1 MPAILQTFNKIIA
14 LSGQFSAAFTRFTGK
29 ILRIF
34 AKRKPGWIGCGIFI
48 LFALIWLFGLI
59 TSQSRLR
66 FACDFFM
73 LGTLFIMLIGFGG
86 RHKQVLLQEKR
97 QAAIALKQKNYD
109 QTEEK
114 FRQNSTDIAK
124 SIDEAATSVTTAWQD
139 ALKANQQKKKSQSQ
153 NKEAPLSPSKAVSQA
168 FKDEKSQLEKSKK
181 KLLKQYQYKNAKIK
195 YASYKAVQ
203 KTELAYYNAV
213 VRINGLTLAQ
223 YQKQVSRAKEKY
235 DQAASE
241 LGPR

>member
-1 MPAILQTFNKIIA
+1 
-14 LSGQFSAAFTRFTGK
+14 
-29 ILRIF
+29 
-34 AKRKPGWIGCGIFI
+34 
-48 LFALIWLFGLI
+48 
-59 TSQSRLR
+59 
-66 FACDFFM
+66 M
-73 LGTLFIMLIGFGG
+73 LGTLFIMLIGFGD

-109 QTEEK
+109 QTGEK

-124 SIDEAATSVTTAWQD
+124 NIDEAATSVTTAWQD

-153 NKEAPLSPSKAVSQA
+153 NKKAPLSPSKAVSQA

-181 KLLKQYQYKNAKIK
+181 KLLKQADLLALLKQYQYKNAKIK

>member
-1 MPAILQTFNKIIA
+1 MTIFQYFIL
-14 LSGQFSAAFTRFTGK
+14 
-29 ILRIF
+29 
-34 AKRKPGWIGCGIFI
+34 GWIGCGIFT

-59 TSQSRLR
+59 TSQPRLR
-66 FACDFFM
+66 FACDFFIV
-73 LGTLFIMLIGFGG
+73 GALFIMLIGFGG
-86 RHKQVLLQEKR
+86 RHKQVLIREKR

-109 QTEEK
+109 QTGGK

-124 SIDEAATSVTTAWQD
+124 SIDEAASSVTTAWQD
-139 ALKANQQKKKSQSQ
+139 ALKANQQKKKSKKKKS
-153 NKEAPLSPSKAVSQA
+153 PISPSKAVSQA
-168 FKDEKSQLEKSKK
+168 FKDEKSQLNKSKRK
-181 KLLKQYQYKNAKIK
+181 LLKQADLLALLKQYQYKDAKIK
-195 YASYKAVQ
+195 YASYKEVQ

-213 VRINGLTLAQ
+213 VSINGLTLAQ

>member
-14 LSGQFSAAFTRFTGK
+14 LSSQFSAAFTRFTGK

-73 LGTLFIMLIGFGG
+73 VGTLFIMLIGFGG

-109 QTEEK
+109 QTGEK

-124 SIDEAATSVTTAWQD
+124 NIDEAATSVTTAWQD

-153 NKEAPLSPSKAVSQA
+153 NKKAPLSPSKAVSQA
-168 FKDEKSQLEKSKK
+168 FKDEKSKK

>member
-1 MPAILQTFNKIIA
+1 MTIFQYFIL
-14 LSGQFSAAFTRFTGK
+14 
-29 ILRIF
+29 
-34 AKRKPGWIGCGIFI
+34 GWIGCGIFI

-59 TSQSRLR
+59 TSQPRLR

-73 LGTLFIMLIGFGG
+73 VGALFIMLIGFGG
-86 RHKQVLLQEKR
+86 RHKQVLIQEKR

-109 QTEEK
+109 QTGEK

-124 SIDEAATSVTTAWQD
+124 SIDETASSLTTAWQD
-139 ALKANQQKKKSQSQ
+139 ALKTNQQKKKSK
-153 NKEAPLSPSKAVSQA
+153 NKKSPISPSKAVSQA
-168 FKDEKSQLEKSKK
+168 FKDEKSQLNKSKK
-181 KLLKQYQYKNAKIK
+181 KLLKLADLLALLKQYQYKNAKIK
-195 YASYKAVQ
+195 YASYKEVQ
-203 KTELAYYNAV
+203 KTELANYNAV
-213 VRINGLTLAQ
+213 VSVNGLTLAQ

>member
-48 LFALIWLFGLI
+48 LFGLI

-73 LGTLFIMLIGFGG
+73 VGALFIMLIGFGG

-109 QTEEK
+109 QTGEK
-114 FRQNSTDIAK
+114 FWQNSTDIAK
-124 SIDEAATSVTTAWQD
+124 SIDEAATSLTTAWQD
-139 ALKANQQKKKSQSQ
+139 ALKANQQKKKS
-153 NKEAPLSPSKAVSQA
+153 
-168 FKDEKSQLEKSKK
+168 KSKK
-181 KLLKQYQYKNAKIK
+181 
-195 YASYKAVQ
+195 ASP
-203 KTELAYYNAV
+203 LP
-213 VRINGLTLAQ
+213 I
-223 YQKQVSRAKEKY
+223 
-235 DQAASE
+235 
-241 LGPR
+241 

>member
-59 TSQSRLR
+59 PSRSRLR

-73 LGTLFIMLIGFGG
+73 VGALFIMLIGFGG

-97 QAAIALKQKNYD
+97 QAAIVLKQKNYD
-109 QTEEK
+109 QTGEK

-124 SIDEAATSVTTAWQD
+124 NIDEPATSVTTAWQD
-139 ALKANQQKKKSQSQ
+139 ALKANQQKKKSRS
-153 NKEAPLSPSKAVSQA
+153 KKAPLSPSKAISQA
-168 FKDEKSQLEKSKK
+168 FKDEKSKK
-181 KLLKQYQYKNAKIK
+181 KLLKRYQYKNAKIK

>member
-73 LGTLFIMLIGFGG
+73 VGALFIMLIGFGG

-109 QTEEK
+109 QTGEK

-124 SIDEAATSVTTAWQD
+124 NIDEAATSVTTAWQD
-139 ALKANQQKKKSQSQ
+139 ALKANQQKKKSQS
-153 NKEAPLSPSKAVSQA
+153 KKAPLSPSKAVSQA
-168 FKDEKSQLEKSKK
+168 FKDEKSKK

-203 KTELAYYNAV
+203 KTELTYYNAV

>member
-48 LFALIWLFGLI
+48 LFALIWLFGHI

-73 LGTLFIMLIGFGG
+73 VGALFIMLIGFGG

-109 QTEEK
+109 QTGEK
-114 FRQNSTDIAK
+114 FRQSSTDIAK

-139 ALKANQQKKKSQSQ
+139 ALKANQQKKKSQS
-153 NKEAPLSPSKAVSQA
+153 KKAPLS
-168 FKDEKSQLEKSKK
+168 
-181 KLLKQYQYKNAKIK
+181 
-195 YASYKAVQ
+195 ASKAVQ

>member
-34 AKRKPGWIGCGIFI
+34 AKRKQGWIGCGIFI

-73 LGTLFIMLIGFGG
+73 VGALFIMLIGFGG

-109 QTEEK
+109 QTGEK

-139 ALKANQQKKKSQSQ
+139 ALKANQQKKKSKS
-153 NKEAPLSPSKAVSQA
+153 KKAPLSPSKAVSQA
-168 FKDEKSQLEKSKK
+168 FKDEKSKK

>member
-1 MPAILQTFNKIIA
+1 MTISQYFIL
-14 LSGQFSAAFTRFTGK
+14 
-29 ILRIF
+29 
-34 AKRKPGWIGCGIFI
+34 GWIGCGIFI
-48 LFALIWLFGLI
+48 LFAFIWLFGLI
-59 TSQSRLR
+59 TSQPHLR
-66 FACDFFM
+66 FACDFF
-73 LGTLFIMLIGFGG
+73 LVGALFIMLIGFGG

-109 QTEEK
+109 QTGEK

-124 SIDEAATSVTTAWQD
+124 SIDEAAASVTTAWQD
-139 ALKANQQKKKSQSQ
+139 ALKANQQKKKSKS
-153 NKEAPLSPSKAVSQA
+153 KKAPLSPSKAVSQA
-168 FKDEKSQLEKSKK
+168 FKDEKSQLEKGKK
-181 KLLKQYQYKNAKIK
+181 KLLKQADLLALLKQYQYKNAKIK

-213 VRINGLTLAQ
+213 VSINGLTLAQ

>member
-1 MPAILQTFNKIIA
+1 MTIFQYFIL
-14 LSGQFSAAFTRFTGK
+14 
-29 ILRIF
+29 
-34 AKRKPGWIGCGIFI
+34 GWIGCGIFT

-59 TSQSRLR
+59 TSQPRLR

-73 LGTLFIMLIGFGG
+73 VGALFIMLIGFGG
-86 RHKQVLLQEKR
+86 RHKQVLIQEKR

-109 QTEEK
+109 QTGEK

-124 SIDEAATSVTTAWQD
+124 SIDEAASSVTTAWQD
-139 ALKANQQKKKSQSQ
+139 ALKANQQKKKSKKKS
-153 NKEAPLSPSKAVSQA
+153 KKKKSPISPSKAVSQA
-168 FKDEKSQLEKSKK
+168 FKNEKSQLNKSKK
-181 KLLKQYQYKNAKIK
+181 KLLKQADLLALLKQYQYKNAKIK
-195 YASYKAVQ
+195 YASHKEVQ
-203 KTELAYYNAV
+203 KTQLAYYNAV
-213 VRINGLTLAQ
+213 VSINGLTLAQ

>member
-73 LGTLFIMLIGFGG
+73 VGALFIMLIGFGG

-97 QAAIALKQKNYD
+97 QTAIALKQK
-109 QTEEK
+109 
-114 FRQNSTDIAK
+114 
-124 SIDEAATSVTTAWQD
+124 
-139 ALKANQQKKKSQSQ
+139 
-153 NKEAPLSPSKAVSQA
+153 
-168 FKDEKSQLEKSKK
+168 EKSKK
-181 KLLKQYQYKNAKIK
+181 KLLKQAGLQTLLKQNQYKNAKIK
-195 YASYKAVQ
+195 YASYKEVQ

-213 VRINGLTLAQ
+213 VSINGLTLAQ
-223 YQKQVSRAKEKY
+223 YQKQVNRAKEKY
-235 DQAASE
+235 DQAAGE

>member
-14 LSGQFSAAFTRFTGK
+14 LSSQFSVAFTRFTGK

-34 AKRKPGWIGCGIFI
+34 AKRKPAD
-48 LFALIWLFGLI
+48 LLALL
-59 TSQSRLR
+59 
-66 FACDFFM
+66 M
-73 LGTLFIMLIGFGG
+73 
-86 RHKQVLLQEKR
+86 
-97 QAAIALKQKNYD
+97 
-109 QTEEK
+109 
-114 FRQNSTDIAK
+114 
-124 SIDEAATSVTTAWQD
+124 
-139 ALKANQQKKKSQSQ
+139 
-153 NKEAPLSPSKAVSQA
+153 
-168 FKDEKSQLEKSKK
+168 
-181 KLLKQYQYKNAKIK
+181 QYQYKNAKIK

-213 VRINGLTLAQ
+213 VSINGLPLAQ

>member
-34 AKRKPGWIGCGIFI
+34 AKRKRARARARKLP
-48 LFALIWLFGLI
+48 
-59 TSQSRLR
+59 SPRLM
-66 FACDFFM
+66 A
-73 LGTLFIMLIGFGG
+73 
-86 RHKQVLLQEKR
+86 
-97 QAAIALKQKNYD
+97 
-109 QTEEK
+109 
-114 FRQNSTDIAK
+114 
-124 SIDEAATSVTTAWQD
+124 
-139 ALKANQQKKKSQSQ
+139 
-153 NKEAPLSPSKAVSQA
+153 
-168 FKDEKSQLEKSKK
+168 
-181 KLLKQYQYKNAKIK
+181 LLKQYQYKNSKIK
-195 YASYKAVQ
+195 YSSYKAVQ

-213 VRINGLTLAQ
+213 VSINGLTLAQ

>member
-73 LGTLFIMLIGFGG
+73 VGALFIMLIGFGG

-109 QTEEK
+109 QTGEK

-124 SIDEAATSVTTAWQD
+124 NIDEAATSVTTAWQD

-153 NKEAPLSPSKAVSQA
+153 NKKAPLSPSKAVSQA
-168 FKDEKSQLEKSKK
+168 FKDEKSKK

>member
-1 MPAILQTFNKIIA
+1 MSAILQTFNKIIA

-73 LGTLFIMLIGFGG
+73 VGALFIMLIGFGG

-97 QAAIALKQKNYD
+97 QTAIALKQKNYD
-109 QTEEK
+109 QTGEK

-124 SIDEAATSVTTAWQD
+124 SIDEAATSLTTAWQD
-139 ALKANQQKKKSQSQ
+139 ALKANQQKKKS
-153 NKEAPLSPSKAVSQA
+153 
-168 FKDEKSQLEKSKK
+168 KK
-181 KLLKQYQYKNAKIK
+181 KLLKQADLLALLKQYQYKNAKIK

-203 KTELAYYNAV
+203 KTELAHYNAV
-213 VRINGLTLAQ
+213 VSINGLTLAQ

>member
-73 LGTLFIMLIGFGG
+73 VGTLFIMLIGFGD

-109 QTEEK
+109 QTGEK

-124 SIDEAATSVTTAWQD
+124 NIDEAATSVTTAWQD
-139 ALKANQQKKKSQSQ
+139 ALKANQQKK
-153 NKEAPLSPSKAVSQA
+153 N
-168 FKDEKSQLEKSKK
+168 
-181 KLLKQYQYKNAKIK
+181 I
-195 YASYKAVQ
+195 
-203 KTELAYYNAV
+203 
-213 VRINGLTLAQ
+213 LT
-223 YQKQVSRAKEKY
+223 
-235 DQAASE
+235 
-241 LGPR
+241 

>member
-73 LGTLFIMLIGFGG
+73 VGALFIMLIGFGG

-109 QTEEK
+109 QTGEK

-124 SIDEAATSVTTAWQD
+124 SIDEAATSLTTAWQD
-139 ALKANQQKKKSQSQ
+139 ALKANQQKKKS
-153 NKEAPLSPSKAVSQA
+153 
-168 FKDEKSQLEKSKK
+168 KSKSKK
-181 KLLKQYQYKNAKIK
+181 
-195 YASYKAVQ
+195 ASP
-203 KTELAYYNAV
+203 LP
-213 VRINGLTLAQ
+213 I
-223 YQKQVSRAKEKY
+223 
-235 DQAASE
+235 
-241 LGPR
+241 

>member
-66 FACDFFM
+66 FPCDFFM
-73 LGTLFIMLIGFGG
+73 VGALFIMLIGFGG

-109 QTEEK
+109 QTGEK

-124 SIDEAATSVTTAWQD
+124 SIDEAATSLTTAWQD
-139 ALKANQQKKKSQSQ
+139 ALKANQQKKKS
-153 NKEAPLSPSKAVSQA
+153 
-168 FKDEKSQLEKSKK
+168 KK
-181 KLLKQYQYKNAKIK
+181 KLLKQADLLALLKQYQYKNAKIK

-203 KTELAYYNAV
+203 KTELAHYNAV
-213 VRINGLTLAQ
+213 VSINGLTLAQ

>member
-1 MPAILQTFNKIIA
+1 MTIFQYFIL
-14 LSGQFSAAFTRFTGK
+14 
-29 ILRIF
+29 
-34 AKRKPGWIGCGIFI
+34 GWIGCGIFT

-59 TSQSRLR
+59 TSQPRLR

-73 LGTLFIMLIGFGG
+73 VGALFIMLIGFGG
-86 RHKQVLLQEKR
+86 RHKQVLIREKR

-124 SIDEAATSVTTAWQD
+124 SIDEAASSVTTAWQD
-139 ALKANQQKKKSQSQ
+139 ALKANQQKKKSKKKKS
-153 NKEAPLSPSKAVSQA
+153 PISPSKAVSQA
-168 FKDEKSQLEKSKK
+168 FKDEKSQLNKSKK
-181 KLLKQYQYKNAKIK
+181 KLLKQADLLALLKQYQYKNAKIK
-195 YASYKAVQ
+195 YASYKEVQ
-203 KTELAYYNAV
+203 KTQLAYYNAV
-213 VRINGLTLAQ
+213 VSINGLTLAQ

>member
-1 MPAILQTFNKIIA
+1 MTISQYFIL
-14 LSGQFSAAFTRFTGK
+14 
-29 ILRIF
+29 
-34 AKRKPGWIGCGIFI
+34 GWIGCGIFI

-66 FACDFFM
+66 FACDFF
-73 LGTLFIMLIGFGG
+73 LVGALFIMLIGFGG

-97 QAAIALKQKNYD
+97 QAAIALRQKNYD
-109 QTEEK
+109 QTGEK

-124 SIDEAATSVTTAWQD
+124 NIDEAATSVTTAWQD
-139 ALKANQQKKKSQSQ
+139 ALKASQQKKKKKS
-153 NKEAPLSPSKAVSQA
+153 KKAPLSPSKAVSQA
-168 FKDEKSQLEKSKK
+168 FKDEKSQLEKGKK
-181 KLLKQYQYKNAKIK
+181 KLLKQADLLALLKQYQYKNAKIK
-195 YASYKAVQ
+195 YASYKEVQ

-213 VRINGLTLAQ
+213 VSINGLTLAQ

-235 DQAASE
+235 DQAAGE

>member
-73 LGTLFIMLIGFGG
+73 VGALFIMLIGFGG

-97 QAAIALKQKNYD
+97 QAVIALKQKNYD
-109 QTEEK
+109 QTGEK

-153 NKEAPLSPSKAVSQA
+153 NKKAPLSPSKAVSQA
-168 FKDEKSQLEKSKK
+168 FKDEKSKK

>member
-73 LGTLFIMLIGFGG
+73 VGALFIMLIGFGA

-109 QTEEK
+109 QT
-114 FRQNSTDIAK
+114 
-124 SIDEAATSVTTAWQD
+124 
-139 ALKANQQKKKSQSQ
+139 
-153 NKEAPLSPSKAVSQA
+153 
-168 FKDEKSQLEKSKK
+168 
-181 KLLKQYQYKNAKIK
+181 
-195 YASYKAVQ
+195 
-203 KTELAYYNAV
+203 
-213 VRINGLTLAQ
+213 
-223 YQKQVSRAKEKY
+223 
-235 DQAASE
+235 ASE

>member
-1 MPAILQTFNKIIA
+1 MTIFQYFIL
-14 LSGQFSAAFTRFTGK
+14 
-29 ILRIF
+29 
-34 AKRKPGWIGCGIFI
+34 GWIGCGIFT

-59 TSQSRLR
+59 TSQPRLR

-73 LGTLFIMLIGFGG
+73 VGALFIMLIGFGG
-86 RHKQVLLQEKR
+86 RHKQVLIREKR

-109 QTEEK
+109 QTGGK

-124 SIDEAATSVTTAWQD
+124 SIDEAASSVTTAWQD
-139 ALKANQQKKKSQSQ
+139 ALKANQQKKKSKKKKS
-153 NKEAPLSPSKAVSQA
+153 PISPSKAVSQA
-168 FKDEKSQLEKSKK
+168 FKDEKSRLNKSKRK
-181 KLLKQYQYKNAKIK
+181 LLKQADLLALLKQYQYKNAKIK
-195 YASYKAVQ
+195 YASYKEVQ
-203 KTELAYYNAV
+203 KTQLAYYNAV
-213 VRINGLTLAQ
+213 VSINGLTLAQ

>member
-73 LGTLFIMLIGFGG
+73 VGALFIMLIGFGG

-97 QAAIALKQKNYD
+97 QTAIALKQK
-109 QTEEK
+109 
-114 FRQNSTDIAK
+114 
-124 SIDEAATSVTTAWQD
+124 
-139 ALKANQQKKKSQSQ
+139 
-153 NKEAPLSPSKAVSQA
+153 
-168 FKDEKSQLEKSKK
+168 EKSKK
-181 KLLKQYQYKNAKIK
+181 KLLKQADLLALLKQYQYKNAKIK

-203 KTELAYYNAV
+203 KTELAHYNAV
-213 VRINGLTLAQ
+213 VSINGLTLAQ

>member
-1 MPAILQTFNKIIA
+1 MPAILQTFNKIVA

-34 AKRKPGWIGCGIFI
+34 AKRKQGWIGCGIFI

-73 LGTLFIMLIGFGG
+73 VGALFIMLIGFGG

-109 QTEEK
+109 QTGEK

-139 ALKANQQKKKSQSQ
+139 ALKANQQKKKSKS
-153 NKEAPLSPSKAVSQA
+153 KKAPLSPSKAVSQA
-168 FKDEKSQLEKSKK
+168 FKDEKSKK

-213 VRINGLTLAQ
+213 VLINGLTLAQ

>member
-1 MPAILQTFNKIIA
+1 MTIFQYFIL
-14 LSGQFSAAFTRFTGK
+14 
-29 ILRIF
+29 
-34 AKRKPGWIGCGIFI
+34 GWIGCGIFT

-59 TSQSRLR
+59 TSQPRLR

-73 LGTLFIMLIGFGG
+73 VGALFIMLIGFGG
-86 RHKQVLLQEKR
+86 RHKQVLIREKR

-109 QTEEK
+109 QTGGK

-124 SIDEAATSVTTAWQD
+124 SIDEAASSVTTAWQD
-139 ALKANQQKKKSQSQ
+139 ALKANQQKKKSKKKKS
-153 NKEAPLSPSKAVSQA
+153 PISPSKAVSQA
-168 FKDEKSQLEKSKK
+168 FKDEKSQLNKSKRK
-181 KLLKQYQYKNAKIK
+181 LLKQADLLALLKQYQYKDAKIK
-195 YASYKAVQ
+195 YASYKEVQ

-213 VRINGLTLAQ
+213 VSINGLTLAQ

>member
-29 ILRIF
+29 ILQIF

-73 LGTLFIMLIGFGG
+73 VGALFIMLIGFGG

-109 QTEEK
+109 QTGEK

-124 SIDEAATSVTTAWQD
+124 SIDEAATSLTTAWQD
-139 ALKANQQKKKSQSQ
+139 ALKANQQKKKS
-153 NKEAPLSPSKAVSQA
+153 
-168 FKDEKSQLEKSKK
+168 KK
-181 KLLKQYQYKNAKIK
+181 KLLKQADLLALLKQYQYKNAKIK

-203 KTELAYYNAV
+203 KTELAHYNAV
-213 VRINGLTLAQ
+213 VSINGLTLAQ

>member
-1 MPAILQTFNKIIA
+1 M
-14 LSGQFSAAFTRFTGK
+14 
-29 ILRIF
+29 
-34 AKRKPGWIGCGIFI
+34 
-48 LFALIWLFGLI
+48 
-59 TSQSRLR
+59 
-66 FACDFFM
+66 
-73 LGTLFIMLIGFGG
+73 
-86 RHKQVLLQEKR
+86 
-97 QAAIALKQKNYD
+97 
-109 QTEEK
+109 
-114 FRQNSTDIAK
+114 
-124 SIDEAATSVTTAWQD
+124 
-139 ALKANQQKKKSQSQ
+139 QKKKKSKS
-153 NKEAPLSPSKAVSQA
+153 KKAPLSPSKAVSQA
-168 FKDEKSQLEKSKK
+168 FKDEKSKK